1 MRNKT
6 EASFWRFVAGAL
18 GLSLVVC
25 VLINTARNDAV
36 PHQITLFLFGCLVAL
51 GVGST
56 IVNPNTSQAM
66 LSEHEEFKF
75 RRKQYAVGFFF
86 SAILALLLFL
96 TELRHSVLSWLF
108 APIIAL
114 PFGLLIR
121 NRITKKG

>member
-1 MRNKT
+1 M
-6 EASFWRFVAGAL
+6 AGAL

-66 LSEHEEFKF
+66 LSEPEEFKF
-75 RRKQYAVGFFF
+75 RRKQYTVGFFL

-96 TELRHSVLSWLF
+96 TELRHSVLAWLF